1 MSPPHAKN
9 NTLNSRPRQPTLHIP
24 LSLYPTLFLVRISR
38 VVTRTRWEY
47 HLLLLIN
54 QRKPSRQPTPNM
66 NTEKYV
72 LVRKNNPVKRI
83 HDPIHEKEAK
93 NTVSNK
99 GGSYHPRMEKPHFN
113 ESNVKNAPLRSHSCQ
128 KGYICREKT
137 PPQATR
143 TTLNPPR
150 HNRRLKGPK
159 GKDD

>member
-99 GGSYHPRMEKPHFN
+99 GGRGVIPSTHGKAAFQRK
-113 ESNVKNAPLRSHSCQ
+113 Q
-128 KGYICREKT
+128 REKRPSSIPFMSKGVHMQRKNT
-137 PPQATR
+137 APGHAD
-143 TTLNPPR
+143 NP
-150 HNRRLKGPK
+150 
-159 GKDD
+159 